1 LTARAPVP
9 IMAALDRTGILE
21 TEVSDV
27 LDDAAAV
34 E

>member
-1 LTARAPVP
+1 
-9 IMAALDRTGILE
+9 MAALDRTGILE

-27 LDDAAAV
+27 LDNAAAV

>member
-1 LTARAPVP
+1 
-9 IMAALDRTGILE
+9 MAALDRTGILE